1 RKGRETII
9 AAPDGRLVV
18 NSRSSAYLATAGT
31 GDVLAGL
38 IAGLLAQRMP
48 PLEACCAAVWIH
60 AEAGIRFGP
69 GLVAA
74 DILRQVPM
82 ILSQLLAGRVSRH
95 QFHPEEGADGIPH
108 PDMFEFVD
116 AGLMAPE
123 SRKL

>member
-1 RKGRETII
+1 MSLRI
-9 AAPDGRLVV
+9 AVIG
-18 NSRSSAYLATAGT
+18 AGPA
-31 GDVLAGL
+31 GGL

-74 DILRQVPM
+74 DIPRQVPM